1 MYDPPTDI
9 DKCYFY
15 ITSDDKVVLG
25 WETSPHSF
33 YNTIIGDLT
42 DIKNRKISF
51 TEEFHKSINQP
62 KEEVKKGL
70 FESLLLMIK
79 NL

>member
-1 MYDPPTDI
+1 MSETPPDI

-15 ITSDDKVVLG
+15 ITSDDKVVVG

-33 YNTIIGDLT
+33 YNTIIGDLA

-51 TEEFHKSINQP
+51 TEELHKSLDKP

-70 FESLLLMIK
+70 FDSLLLMIK

>member
-1 MYDPPTDI
+1 MSETPPDI

-15 ITSDDKVVLG
+15 ITSDDKVVVG

-33 YNTIIGDLT
+33 HNTIIGDLA

-51 TEEFHKSINQP
+51 TEELYKSLDKP

-70 FESLLLMIK
+70 FDSLLLMIK